1 MNKSRGR
8 PAGGTS
14 DGRERL
20 LAAARELFA
29 VHGYDGTTLRML
41 GARAGCDPALVA
53 YHFGSKK
60 GLFAQAMALTLG
72 PSAVLEKALEG
83 DPATLAERL
92 AAYVIQ
98 AWDRPEV
105 GASLT
110 ELVRTAMTHP
120 EVLRAFRE
128 YVEAEILGRLVEY
141 LGGGPAATE
150 QATALVT
157 VVIGIVFGRYVL
169 GIEPLST
176 MSPQR
181 YRHALRPM
189 LRTLGA

>member
-14 DGRERL
+14 GARERL

-29 VHGYDGTTLRML
+29 AHGYDGTTLRMI
-41 GARAGCDPALVA
+41 GARADCDPALVA

-60 GLFAQAMALTLG
+60 GLFAAAMALSLG

-92 AAYVIQ
+92 AAYVVQ

-128 YVEAEILGRLVEY
+128 YVEVEILGRLVEY

-150 QATALVT
+150 QATAVIT

-169 GIEPLST
+169 GIAPLST
-176 MSPQR
+176 MPPER
-181 YRHALRPM
+181 YRRALRPA
-189 LRTLGA
+189 LRQL